1 MREGLRRGSAGL
13 EEGVEGLG
21 AILAERKAVRSK
33 GGRRG
38 RRRGDVLVG
47 ELRSEGLGDV
57 RSVGLGCELL
67 ERRRGE
73 GGDGGKGALD
83 GRGGGILL
91 LLGDGDVRGRGRRE
105 RRLGVHLGSELLRS
119 VLEVLLGRRSL
130 LVVLRVVLEGRR
142 EGVVAL
148 LGGELLLVRSVV
160 QSLLWVVHGHPVL
173 VVHVLLVLRR
183 KLVLVMVLRV
193 ELLLRGGDDFGGDSG
208 RASDSGKAV
217 RERALVSVL
226 AGAGREVAAGDVAR
240 DVGRR
245 DVGRRR
251 G

>member
-1 MREGLRRGSAGL
+1 M
-13 EEGVEGLG
+13 
-21 AILAERKAVRSK
+21 
-33 GGRRG
+33 
-38 RRRGDVLVG
+38 
-47 ELRSEGLGDV
+47 
-57 RSVGLGCELL
+57 L

-91 LLGDGDVRGRGRRE
+91 LLGDRDVRGRGRRE
-105 RRLGVHLGSELLRS
+105 RRLGVHLGSELLRRG